1 MGEQQGEERASRR
14 VAGMGIRSKGDAER
28 FRALAK
34 KMFFSNETVEEFLAA
49 SSAAQARGAVGLIA
63 CEQAVRERNRRAR
76 LYRKASFPQVKSF
89 DGYDFSQVSFPEGYG
104 ADELMSLAF
113 VDAAQDFVFYGGCGR
128 GKTHLSIA
136 IGILATERGYKV
148 RYFETAALV
157 LMLKSAVADN
167 KLEETLGDIA
177 KTDLL
182 IIDEYGY
189 IPIDVEGARLL
200 YQVMSATYE
209 ARSMIV
215 TTNIEFGKWGTILGD
230 AHLATATIDRIM
242 HHGRLVEFG
251 GQSRRFEE
259 ALMMGKSEG

>member
-1 MGEQQGEERASRR
+1 MTRGQLEAEFSALARTMYFTKSTIAAFAKSATRGQLAS
-14 VAGMGIRSKGDAER
+14 VCELIRSENATRDE
-28 FRALAK
+28 
-34 KMFFSNETVEEFLAA
+34 
-49 SSAAQARGAVGLIA
+49 
-63 CEQAVRERNRRAR
+63 NRKAR
-76 LYRKASFPQVKSF
+76 LLRKARFPSMKSIGDF
-89 DGYDFSQVSFPEGYG
+89 DFSEVSFPEGYT
-104 ADELMSLAF
+104 ADDLVSLGF
-113 VDAAQDFVFYGGCGR
+113 VESAQDFVFYGGCGR

-136 IGILATERGYKV
+136 IGVLAAERGYKV

-167 KLEETLGDIA
+167 KLEETLRDIA

-182 IIDEYGY
+182 IIDDLGT
-189 IPIDVEGARLL
+189 DLNNTFT
-200 YQVMSATYE
+200 SATYE
-209 ARSMIV
+209 ARGMIV
-215 TTNIEFGKWGTILGD
+215 AANIEFGKWGTILGD